1 MPGDVLK
8 AEDILSGGPL
18 TEDVQSGRPLT
29 EYMFKAEDRL
39 LKMFQADDRS
49 LSMLKAEDRSLDML
63 APTSHPYTA
72 FSSTNTRQIDI
83 KFAPVKMVARPYMC
97 AKPAKLGAPK
107 RRTPGLRRAR
117 SLIKPLRMSVHKGCG
132 RTKHTGSPSAACT
145 TDVRKSCA
153 IGSSMLVTSGP
164 K

>member
-1 MPGDVLK
+1 
-8 AEDILSGGPL
+8 
-18 TEDVQSGRPLT
+18 
-29 EYMFKAEDRL
+29 MFKAEDRL

-132 RTKHTGSPSAACT
+132 RTKHTGSA
-145 TDVRKSCA
+145 
-153 IGSSMLVTSGP
+153 
-164 K
+164 